1 MIIDKL
7 NRDFAALMLAEI
19 LFKKDLINKETY
31 LAVKRNCRRLR
42 TFHNLRKIHYTTDKE
57 VKL

>member
-31 LAVKRNCRRLR
+31 LAVK
-42 TFHNLRKIHYTTDKE
+42 K
-57 VKL
+57 KLQEAPHISQSA